1 MNPPI
6 RLRFLIVNDRKRGS
20 RNLPSGC
27 GFKGRTTPDPLH
39 PQGHCTLEVGDAAT
53 HRALVQK
60 LAQRYPT
67 YAFWGE
73 VMPVDAAGRRVEFA
87 EIFPAVPPAA
97 DPQTGAGTAPASEP
111 MPVAAEASA
120 VPQPTIAPPEPAA
133 PPAEKPKRGR
143 PRKAAGKPAPPPSE
157 ESTTPA
163 SAAPPPPRQSAAE
176 KAANALRAA
185 VEKAC
190 ASGQQRLSE
199 LCVLFGA
206 EEPEIKAAIESSPAL
221 QISPRGGW
229 VTLKSE

>member
-6 RLRFLIVNDRKRGS
+6 RFRFLIVNDRKRGS

-39 PQGHCTLEVGDAAT
+39 PQGHCTLEIGDAAT

-73 VMPVDAAGRRVEFA
+73 VMALDAAGRRVELT

-97 DPQTGAGTAPASEP
+97 DPQTGAGAAPASEP
-111 MPVAAEASA
+111 MPVATEASA
-120 VPQPTIAPPEPAA
+120 VPQPTIAPPKPAA

-143 PRKAAGKPAPPPSE
+143 PRKAAPAPSE
-157 ESTTPA
+157 ESPTP
-163 SAAPPPPRQSAAE
+163 AAPPPPRQSAAE
-176 KAANALRAA
+176 KAADALRAA

-199 LCVLFGA
+199 LCALFGA
-206 EEPEIKAAIESSPAL
+206 DEAEIKAAIESSPAL